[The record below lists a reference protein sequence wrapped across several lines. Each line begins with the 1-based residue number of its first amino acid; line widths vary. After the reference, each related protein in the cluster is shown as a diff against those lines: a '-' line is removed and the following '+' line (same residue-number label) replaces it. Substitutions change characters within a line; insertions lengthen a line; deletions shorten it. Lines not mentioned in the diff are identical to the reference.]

1 MGTPEFA
8 VPTLEKLVKEG
19 YKPLLCITQ
28 PDKAKGRNK
37 KVQPSEVKKIAIKH
51 NIPLIQPEN
60 VNSEETVK
68 KIAELSPDLII
79 TVAYGGYLGKKIR
92 NLPKYKSINLHPS
105 LLPLY
110 RGAAPI
116 NYALFNGDDITGN
129 TIFKLTAKMDA
140 GPIIHQRKIKI
151 EKDDNYTSL
160 SDKLARLG
168 AEDII
173 KVINLFEENNVI
185 FIHQDDEKAS
195 YTKKIEKEDL
205 KINWNDSTNTI
216 YNKIRGLSE
225 KPGAFFIYNDKKIKA
240 IKADK
245 TTDKS
250 TRKPGTVVKIIKNY
264 GIRVATGTNDII
276 LTKLQPAGKKIMN
289 AYAFY
294 IGARFKENTVFY

>member
-129 TIFKLTAKMDA
+129 TIFKNAVKAMTKAAKEVLNSA
-140 GPIIHQRKIKI
+140 
-151 EKDDNYTSL
+151 NW
-160 SDKLARLG
+160 
-168 AEDII
+168 
-173 KVINLFEENNVI
+173 
-185 FIHQDDEKAS
+185 
-195 YTKKIEKEDL
+195 EKEDVDFLIPHQANLRIIRSTQDFL
-205 KINWNDSTNTI
+205 KLTDEQVYINIDSYGNTSSASI
-216 YNKIRGLSE
+216 PIALDEANRKGLIKEKDKIVLA
-225 KPGAFFIYNDKKIKA
+225 AFGGGFTWAAAA
-240 IKADK
+240 I
-245 TTDKS
+245 
-250 TRKPGTVVKIIKNY
+250 
-264 GIRVATGTNDII
+264 
-276 LTKLQPAGKKIMN
+276 QW
-289 AYAFY
+289 
-294 IGARFKENTVFY
+294 